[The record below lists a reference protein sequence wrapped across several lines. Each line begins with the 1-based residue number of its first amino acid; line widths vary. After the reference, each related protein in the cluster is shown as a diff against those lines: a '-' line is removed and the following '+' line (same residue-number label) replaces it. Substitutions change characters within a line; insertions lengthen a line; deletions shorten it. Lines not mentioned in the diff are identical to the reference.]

1 MKKLDVVAAK
11 KLGYSDAEIRDF
23 MAQNNL
29 VPKANVVDQAKRT
42 VKGAGKFVG
51 NVLSAPVN
59 LYKMGEGLSSGDVT
73 LGDIGSGLVK
83 TYKDRYGGWDEIMRS
98 AYFDPVDVAS
108 DISLVSGLVGSGASA
123 LGATN
128 TANKL
133 QKVSQATNPMNAMI
147 SGGKVLTKPVT
158 NLFSKKDM
166 PGFLD
171 DASSALAKK
180 SLRPSPSQQT
190 SFKEATDMD
199 IGDYMRDMGVQ
210 GGGSQALKKIEPIVN
225 SLQKKYNALAR
236 SGKGIDFT
244 DYIDDLR
251 KTANEITKSK
261 DFGLEASDVAN
272 NLLKRADVM
281 ETRALEYMIAN
292 NTNIIPIDILTSTK
306 SSAFGKVPKGT
317 MADPTRMHGGKL
329 TGGVGV
335 GELEKLAPG
344 TQKLGK
350 SLEAGRAFQDMA
362 NQQAGIGKGTQLINA
377 FKPSGYGSIMGAVL
391 GGVPGAAL
399 GGVVSMAA
407 NSPQFLSGAS
417 RALHTGA
424 NLMRGANVSPTL
436 SKVASQVP
444 NIAKYSQPLSA
455 IQKSATEQ
463 SRKGLQQPQGI
474 PMERSKVRG
483 LKQPE
488 LQPYKQFNTED
499 ERKKKNNYPSYY

>member
-29 VPKANVVDQAKRT
+29 IPKANMVDQAKRT
-42 VKGAGKFVG
+42 VGGAGKFVG

-59 LYKMGEGLSSGDVT
+59 LIKMGKGLSSGDVT

-108 DISLVSGLVGSGASA
+108 DISLVSGLAGSGASA

-128 TANKL
+128 VANKL
-133 QKVSQATNPMNAMI
+133 QKVSQATNPMNAI
-147 SGGKVLTKPVT
+147 IGGGKILTKPVA
-158 NLFSKKDM
+158 NLFSKKDI

-171 DASSALAKK
+171 DASSSLAKK
-180 SLRPSPSQQT
+180 SLRPSPSQQKD
-190 SFKEATDMD
+190 FLEATGMD

-210 GGGSQALKKIEPIVN
+210 GGGSQALKKIEPIVS

-236 SGKGIDFT
+236 SGKGIDPT
-244 DYIDDLR
+244 DFIDELR
-251 KTANEITKSK
+251 KSADEIVKR
-261 DFGLEASDVAN
+261 DFSTEAQSVAKN
-272 NLLKRADVM
+272 ILDRADMM
-281 ETRALEYMIAN
+281 ETRALEYMISN
-292 NTNIIPIDILTSTK
+292 NTRTIPIDILTSTK

-317 MADPTRMHGGKL
+317 MADPTMMHGGKL

-335 GELEKLAPG
+335 GQLEKLAPG

-350 SLEAGRAFQDMA
+350 A
-362 NQQAGIGKGTQLINA
+362 QQAALSFRDIAKSQSGIGKGTQLFNLM
-377 FKPSGYGSIMGAVL
+377 KPSGTGAILGGVL

-399 GGVVSMAA
+399 GGAVSMAS
-407 NSPQFLSGAS
+407 NSPSVLAGAS

-424 NLMRGANVSPTL
+424 NLMRGAKLPQV
-436 SKVASQVP
+436 SKVTSKLPEV
-444 NIAKYSQPLSA
+444 AKYSQPLG
-455 IQKSATEQ
+455 ATQRELKEVKKRRQPEQ
-463 SRKGLQQPQGI
+463 SKLNSYPD
-474 PMERSKVRG
+474 
-483 LKQPE
+483 
-488 LQPYKQFNTED
+488 YN
-499 ERKKKNNYPSYY
+499 KKYPTYY